1 MNKIKTNTSH
11 GVTLEKLFQAY
22 FDCRKNKRNTLNA
35 LTFEADYENNLITL
49 CNELNS
55 SYYLQGSSIAFVI
68 NKPVKRE
75 IFAAD
80 FRDRIVHH
88 WLINELNPFFE
99 RAFIY
104 DSYASRIGRGAHY
117 GIQRTD
123 RFIRQCSVN
132 YTHDCFVLKLD
143 IQSFFTGINKLILLT
158 NLTDFIASHY
168 TLPNQAIILELCEK
182 IIMNDPVQNCQ
193 IRGQHGNWISFPKDK
208 SLFYAKANCGLPIGN
223 LTSQVFAN
231 FYLNSFD
238 HFIKHDLGMRY
249 YGRYVDD
256 FILIHENHN
265 YLKSLIPQIRD
276 FLKNNLDLT
285 LHPKKIHLQHYNK
298 GVNFLGVVIK
308 PHRILMGKRI
318 KGNFYN
324 AITTQN
330 KKTKNKKPNRE
341 EQAAFLCSM
350 NSYLG
355 IMKHYHTKRLRKS
368 MLKKHLSIWWWNL
381 VYLSCGNKLTLKQKT
396 IR

>member
-208 SLFYAKANCGLPIGN
+208 SLFYAKANCGLCSA
-223 LTSQVFAN
+223 T
-231 FYLNSFD
+231 
-238 HFIKHDLGMRY
+238 
-249 YGRYVDD
+249 
-256 FILIHENHN
+256 
-265 YLKSLIPQIRD
+265 
-276 FLKNNLDLT
+276 
-285 LHPKKIHLQHYNK
+285 
-298 GVNFLGVVIK
+298 
-308 PHRILMGKRI
+308 
-318 KGNFYN
+318 
-324 AITTQN
+324 ITT
-330 KKTKNKKPNRE
+330 
-341 EQAAFLCSM
+341 AD
-350 NSYLG
+350 
-355 IMKHYHTKRLRKS
+355 
-368 MLKKHLSIWWWNL
+368 
-381 VYLSCGNKLTLKQKT
+381 
-396 IR
+396 